1 MHFSP
6 TVSQSLN
13 CALFVVPLLLYSL
26 QCRPLLM
33 CFPLSLPLRP
43 SLRACKGALIER
55 NINLQVT
62 NSSQSSV
69 GAGVYAVNCY
79 AVKPGPPRLLCHL
92 RLPTGTTVRPDNL
105 PEPQH
110 SHDTTHN
117 QEPTSCFNAGNDG
130 EFHQGQSLDLGR
142 PDFSF

>member
-1 MHFSP
+1 MHFSL

-26 QCRPLLM
+26 QSRPLLM

-43 SLRACKGALIER
+43 SLWACKGALIER

-62 NSSQSSV
+62 NSSRSSV
-69 GAGVYAVNCY
+69 GAGVYAVNCN
-79 AVKPGPPRLLCHL
+79 AVKPGPPRLLWHL
-92 RLPTGTTVRPDNL
+92 RLPTGTTVRHDNL

-110 SHDTTHN
+110 SHNTISN
-117 QEPTSCFNAGNDG
+117 QETKSA
-130 EFHQGQSLDLGR
+130 LMLGMMVNSTR
-142 PDFSF
+142 ASFWI